1 MQRVGSAIGIAII
14 GSVFFG
20 TLSFPTGRRP
30 TPADLATAFTHSATC
45 ALAVSA
51 AFAVVSFLLV
61 FALPKRVGPGPDTA
75 VATRQSR
82 GRAHTRTRA

>member
-20 TLSFPTGRRP
+20 TLSLPGRGRP
-30 TPADLATAFTHSATC
+30 TASDLADAFTHSATS

-61 FALPKRVGPGPDTA
+61 FALPR
-75 VATRQSR
+75 
-82 GRAHTRTRA
+82 RAG

>member
-20 TLSFPTGRRP
+20 TLVIPTRGRP
-30 TPADLATAFTHSATC
+30 TPADLATAFTHSATF

-51 AFAVVSFLLV
+51 SFAVISFGLV
-61 FALPKRVGPGPDTA
+61 FALPKRVGPLPEG
-75 VATRQSR
+75 SR
-82 GRAHTRTRA
+82 PGTGQAPPVKVPR